1 MNKQYILDFTKKVLS
16 IDSPSGFTKNVIKF
30 LIEET
35 EKLGYSYE
43 QDKKGNLIVTVKGLS
58 DEVIGLSSHVDT
70 LGLMV
75 RSINGDGTL
84 KFTTIGG
91 PILPTYDG
99 EYCKVYTRDGKV
111 YSGTVLSNSPAAHVF
126 RDSATAPRDADH
138 MHIRLDEVVKS
149 KADTKKLGIETG
161 DYIAVD
167 PKTTITENGFIKSR
181 FLDDK
186 MSSSILFGL
195 LEHLKTNNI
204 TPSKTIKILFSTYE
218 EVGFGASYIF
228 DCEEFISVDMGC
240 IGLDLNC
247 TEYDVSICAKDSGG
261 PYDYDITNKFIEIA
275 KKLNLSYAIDIY
287 PYYSS
292 DATAALRGGNNTKA
306 GLIGPGICASH
317 GMERTHYQAVEN
329 TLKLLI
335 EYVK

>member
-16 IDSPSGFTKNVIKF
+16 IDSPSGYTKKVIDF
-30 LIEET
+30 LIDET
-35 EKLGYSYE
+35 TKLGYKCE
-43 QDKKGNLIVTVKGLS
+43 LNRKGCLIVTVEGKSEKVLGLS
-58 DEVIGLSSHVDT
+58 AHVDT

-84 KFTTIGG
+84 RLTTIGG
-91 PILPTYDG
+91 PLLPTYDG
-99 EYCKVYTRDGKV
+99 EYCKVYTRDNKV
-111 YSGTVLSNSPAAHVF
+111 YSGTVLSNSPAAHVYK
-126 RDSATAPRDADH
+126 DASSLPRDVDH
-138 MHIRLDEVVKS
+138 MHVRLDEVVKC
-149 KADTKKLGIETG
+149 KDDVKKLGIETG
-161 DYIAVD
+161 DFIAID
-167 PKTTITENGFIKSR
+167 PKTVITENGFIKSR

-195 LEHLKTNNI
+195 MKYLKDNNI
-204 TPSKTIKILFSTYE
+204 KPAMTLKILFSTYE
-218 EVGFGASYIF
+218 EVGFGASSIF

-247 TEYDVSICAKDSGG
+247 SEYDVSICAKDSGG
-261 PYDYDITNKFIEIA
+261 PYDYDITNKFIEIS
-275 KKLNLSYAIDIY
+275 KKLNLSYVVDIY

>member
-1 MNKQYILDFTKKVLS
+1 M
-16 IDSPSGFTKNVIKF
+16 
-30 LIEET
+30 
-35 EKLGYSYE
+35 
-43 QDKKGNLIVTVKGLS
+43 
-58 DEVIGLSSHVDT
+58 HV
-70 LGLMV
+70 
-75 RSINGDGTL
+75 
-84 KFTTIGG
+84 
-91 PILPTYDG
+91 
-99 EYCKVYTRDGKV
+99 
-111 YSGTVLSNSPAAHVF
+111 
-126 RDSATAPRDADH
+126 
-138 MHIRLDEVVKS
+138 RLDEVVKC
-149 KADTKKLGIETG
+149 KDDVKKLGIETG
-161 DYIAVD
+161 DFIAID
-167 PKTTITENGFIKSR
+167 PKTVITENGFIKSR

-195 LEHLKTNNI
+195 MKYLKDNNI
-204 TPSKTIKILFSTYE
+204 KPSMTLKILFSTYE
-218 EVGFGASYIF
+218 EVGFGASSIF

-247 TEYDVSICAKDSGG
+247 SEYDVSICAKDSGG
-261 PYDYDITNKFIEIA
+261 PYDYDITNKFIEIS
-275 KKLNLSYAIDIY
+275 KKLNLSYVVDIY

>member
-16 IDSPSGFTKNVIKF
+16 IDSPSGFTKNVINF
-30 LIEET
+30 LTEEAT
-35 EKLGYSYE
+35 KLGYECEYN
-43 QDKKGNLIVTVKGLS
+43 KKGNLIVTVKGQS
-58 DEVIGLSSHVDT
+58 DNVIGLSSHVDT

-84 KFTTIGG
+84 RITTIGG
-91 PILPTYDG
+91 PLLPTYDG

-126 RDSATAPRDADH
+126 KDASSLPRDADH

-149 KADTKKLGIETG
+149 KADVKKLGIETG
-161 DYIAVD
+161 DFIAVD
-167 PKTTITENGFIKSR
+167 PKTIITENGFIKSR

-195 LEHLKTNNI
+195 LEYLKSNNI
-204 TPSKTIKILFSTYE
+204 TPSKTIKIMFSTYE
-218 EVGFGASYIF
+218 EVGFGGSHLF
-228 DCEEFISVDMGC
+228 ECDEFIAVDMGC

-261 PYDYDITNKFIEIA
+261 PYDYEITNKFIDIA
-275 KKLNLSYAIDIY
+275 KKLKLNYAIDIY

-292 DATAALRGGNNTKA
+292 DATAALRAGNNIKA

-317 GMERTHYQAVEN
+317 GMERTHYDAVEN

-335 EYVK
+335 EYIK

>member
-16 IDSPSGFTKNVIKF
+16 IDSPSGFTKNVINF
-30 LIEET
+30 LTEEAT
-35 EKLGYSYE
+35 KLGYECEYN
-43 QDKKGNLIVTVKGLS
+43 KKGNLIVTVKGQS
-58 DEVIGLSSHVDT
+58 DNVIGLSSHVDT

-84 KFTTIGG
+84 RITTIGG
-91 PILPTYDG
+91 PLLPTYDG

-126 RDSATAPRDADH
+126 KDASSLPRDADH

-149 KADTKKLGIETG
+149 KADVKKLGIETG
-161 DYIAVD
+161 DFIAVD
-167 PKTTITENGFIKSR
+167 PKTVITENGFIKSR

-195 LEHLKTNNI
+195 LEYLKSNNI
-204 TPSKTIKILFSTYE
+204 TPSKTIKIMFSTYE
-218 EVGFGASYIF
+218 EVGFGGSHLF
-228 DCEEFISVDMGC
+228 ECDEFIAVDMGC

-261 PYDYDITNKFIEIA
+261 PYDYEITNKFIDIA
-275 KKLNLSYAIDIY
+275 KKLKLNYAIDIY

-292 DATAALRGGNNTKA
+292 DATAALRAGNNIKA

-317 GMERTHYQAVEN
+317 GMERTHYDAVEN

-335 EYVK
+335 EYIK

>member
-16 IDSPSGFTKNVIKF
+16 IDSPSGYTKNVIEF
-30 LIEET
+30 LTQEAT
-35 EKLGYSYE
+35 KLGYPCE
-43 QDKKGNLIVTVKGLS
+43 QNKKGNLIVTVKGKT
-58 DEVIGLSSHVDT
+58 DNVIGLSSHVDT

-84 KFTTIGG
+84 RITTIGG
-91 PILPTYDG
+91 PLLPTYDG

-111 YSGTVLSNSPAAHVF
+111 YSGTVLSNSPASHVYK
-126 RDSATAPRDADH
+126 DAASLPRDADH

-149 KADTKKLGIETG
+149 KVDVKNLGIETG
-161 DYIAVD
+161 DFIAVD
-167 PKTTITENGFIKSR
+167 PKTVITENGFIKSR

-195 LEHLKTNNI
+195 LEYLKSNNI
-204 TPSKTIKILFSTYE
+204 IPSKTIKIMFSTYE
-218 EVGFGASYIF
+218 EVGFGGSHLF
-228 DCEEFISVDMGC
+228 ECDEFIAVDMGC

-261 PYDYDITNKFIEIA
+261 PYDYEITNKFIDIA
-275 KKLNLSYAIDIY
+275 KKLKLNYAIDIY

-292 DATAALRGGNNTKA
+292 DATAALRAGNNIKA

-317 GMERTHYQAVEN
+317 GMERTHYMAVEN

-335 EYVK
+335 EYIK